1 MKYTNNYQ
9 IHASRVLMI
18 KEKLS
23 DVNGSFS
30 YLLHTPPPQRLNV
43 LLYTSIWL
51 WYFIVRYLQ
60 KYNVE
65 ISNVL
70 LLRNYG
76 DLHVAPTN
84 KQLLQYARSFVAKVT
99 KIFVPIHFIYQ
110 IIYHTWD
117 DESLSGLYY
126 TVYHSLPLAQF
137 VVLVTLIIKEST
149 IIKYCSRRLLLI
161 ESKPRSMRNVYIL
174 LSDSLTSFNRPL
186 IDFTLFSSL
195 LFGKP
200 FLNLD
205 LFLSTIPS
213 GVRIFQC
220 IREYFI
226 MNDTEHLFNA
236 GKYSSNIPII
246 ACTWYMRTH
255 SDSEI
260 PKSFYPIQIWL
271 LLLNSA
277 YTFFW
282 DVRMDWTI
290 TSVITLRKSK
300 LTFAPKVYHFAI
312 VADFILRFWWLWII
326 FYTQN
331 SASKFIF
338 FSSELYYFEVIRRA
352 NWIIFKLESEY
363 VNRPIKS

>member
-1 MKYTNNYQ
+1 M
-9 IHASRVLMI
+9 
-18 KEKLS
+18 EGKLN
-23 DVNGSFS
+23 DGNGSLS
-30 YLLHTPPPQRLNV
+30 YMLHTPPPQRLNM

-51 WYFIVRYLQ
+51 WYFIILYL
-60 KYNVE
+60 KKHSVD
-65 ISNVL
+65 ISSVL
-70 LLRNYG
+70 QLREYG
-76 DLHVAPTN
+76 DMHQAPTN
-84 KQLLQYARSFVAKVT
+84 KQLLHYARAFATKVSR
-99 KIFVPIHFIYQ
+99 IFLPIHMVYQ

-117 DESLSGLYY
+117 DEQLSGLYY
-126 TVYHSLPLAQF
+126 TVYHSLPLIQF
-137 VVLVTLIIKEST
+137 LVLTTLIIREST
-149 IIKYCSRRLLLI
+149 IIRYCTRRLLLI
-161 ESKPRSMRNVYIL
+161 ESKPRTIRNVYIL

-200 FLNLD
+200 LVNLD
-205 LFLSTIPS
+205 LLLSTIPS

-220 IREYFI
+220 FREYI
-226 MNDTEHLFNA
+226 AMTDTELLFNA
-236 GKYSSNIPII
+236 GKYCSNIPII

-260 PKSFYPIQIWL
+260 PKTFYSVQIWL
-271 LLLNSA
+271 LLINSA

-290 TSVITLRKSK
+290 VSVTTLRKNK
-300 LTFAPKVYHFAI
+300 LTFAPRVYHFAI
-312 VADFILRFWWLWII
+312 TVDFILRFWWLWIY

-331 SASKFIF
+331 STSKFIF